1 MSRPDSL
8 QGHVS
13 ARDRWRIALN
23 ICIAVLAAGTWLTM
37 VVLGGGLLTATGLRS
52 LRYFTVLSNLFEAAA
67 CAAWIALF
75 RTNTV
80 LAEKIKYVAAVS
92 VAVTFTVVMVFL
104 GPLFG
109 YASMFSGVNLP
120 LHLIVPVASV
130 LECMFMAETGF
141 SRRDNLIAVLPVT
154 VYGICYLLN
163 NLINGIGEWPDT
175 NDWYAFLTWGWP
187 VGIGMFAVLC
197 AATWVLGFV
206 IRLPGRKRAQQAE
219 VNKNK

>member
-1 MSRPDSL
+1 MSRTDSL
-8 QGHVS
+8 QGQLS

-23 ICIAVLAAGTWLTM
+23 ICIALLAAGTWLTM
-37 VVLGGGLLTATGLRS
+37 VVSGGGLLTATGLRS

-67 CAAWIALF
+67 CAVWIALF

-141 SRRDNLIAVLPVT
+141 DRLDNLIAVLPVT

-187 VGIGMFAVLC
+187 VGIGMFVVLC
-197 AATWVLGFV
+197 AATWVLGFF
-206 IRLPGRKRAQQAE
+206 IRLPGRRRVQQAE
-219 VNKNK
+219 ANKNK